1 MDTTVGSVV
10 LLLPVA
16 PARSKAALKASV
28 DKLFDEGGSG
38 DQVDSAAGG
47 SQNIVIGAD
56 VENVAA
62 KTVVAK
68 KPTRYRKKRPA
79 ATDGSGSSHPPKKL
93 REDYRT
99 SGGTA
104 TGGKSPSAIKEL
116 LERSILNAKI
126 GVAVVATLPF
136 VTSSVSATPE
146 PKGGDL
152 LDSITGPNLRTIGPF
167 ERFVISSDSSHHSSN
182 SATEAEVDSVIR
194 SVAPPVMAEAT
205 VIASIVSASSVPP
218 SGTAE
223 KVVSPA
229 RPSIFLDSSSTDTIK
244 PDAAGPSH
252 LSRKELSM
260 RSREV
265 SSELQDETFVPRWNV
280 PIDTLLDDHDIYRK
294 FIDHLAPP
302 VLMRTEYCLSE
313 KRRLETECEKQA
325 GLMNSKDDEIE
336 SLKAQLSLKEAEA
349 AKAIRLRAHLADV
362 EATKKVRAEELNAL
376 KQKNVDLKGE
386 KDSFTMKITDL
397 QSSVSAKDL
406 ELEGV
411 NVVVHGLE
419 ATCSGL
425 RNQVS
430 GYEHLEEQIKEFQD
444 AQMDVISDKLAKLE
458 LLTHGVKLAVIK
470 CLNSLEYLTAL
481 GTAISRAIEN
491 GMQDGLEAGI
501 DHGKHGRN
509 LEDLVAYNP
518 SAEEDYNSSLQEL
531 CAVDFSLRVELKSQK
546 DTSVETIMDL
556 LRLESPLA
564 NAPGMSDL
572 QPDID
577 QLSSHSSV
585 ERSSGPWPL
594 ADVYVPLVNPLSIQ
608 NLTGAAGTSDS
619 VSTAAATITALS
631 MGSSQGKGEW
641 SVASLIDVEF
651 ENEELDTTP

>member
-1 MDTTVGSVV
+1 MDTTVGRVV
-10 LLLPVA
+10 PLLPVA
-16 PARSKAALKASV
+16 PARSEAALKASV

-62 KTVVAK
+62 ETVVSK

-79 ATDGSGSSHPPKKL
+79 AADASGSSHPPKKL
-93 REDYRT
+93 REDYGT

-104 TGGKSPSAIKEL
+104 TGGKSSSAIKEL

-146 PKGGDL
+146 REGGNL
-152 LDSITGPNLRTIGPF
+152 LDSITGPNLRTIGPS

-194 SVAPPVMAEAT
+194 SVSPPVMAEAT

-229 RPSIFLDSSSTDTIK
+229 RPSIFLDSNSTDTIK

-252 LSRKELSM
+252 LSGNELSM

-265 SSELQDETFVPRWNV
+265 SSESQDETFVQRWNV
-280 PIDTLLDDHDIYRK
+280 PNDTLLDDHDISQK

-302 VLMRTEYCLSE
+302 VLR
-313 KRRLETECEKQA
+313 
-325 GLMNSKDDEIE
+325 
-336 SLKAQLSLKEAEA
+336 
-349 AKAIRLRAHLADV
+349 
-362 EATKKVRAEELNAL
+362 LNAL

-411 NVVVHGLE
+411 NVVV
-419 ATCSGL
+419 
-425 RNQVS
+425 S

-458 LLTHGVKLAVIK
+458 LLTHGVNLAVIK
-470 CLNSLEYLTAL
+470 CLNSSEYLTAL
-481 GTAISRAIEN
+481 GIAISRANEN
-491 GMQDGLEAGI
+491 GMQDGLAAGI
-501 DHGKHGRN
+501 DHEKHSRN

-518 SAEEDYNSSLQEL
+518 SAEEDYNSALQEL
-531 CAVDFSLRVELKSQK
+531 RAVDFSLLAELKSQK

-564 NAPGMSDL
+564 NAPGISDL

-577 QLSSHSSV
+577 QLM
-585 ERSSGPWPL
+585 
-594 ADVYVPLVNPLSIQ
+594 VPIHQSEDQVVLGV
-608 NLTGAAGTSDS
+608 TS
-619 VSTAAATITALS
+619 L
-631 MGSSQGKGEW
+631 
-641 SVASLIDVEF
+641 
-651 ENEELDTTP
+651 